1 MREVVFTIE
10 YERGADPLMDVFIE
24 SPDLYARSMQVQ
36 ATSEAVWGIEKL
48 VGTPSVLDEY
58 DERLE
63 RVAQESSLAGMCGAP
78 VTEYRYEMLSSN
90 PESRK
95 IYSLQREG
103 DGPRSLPIAA
113 ANHLGEGVIMRSER
127 HGDQFRWHLL
137 VDGSLGTLHD
147 DVRANLRD
155 GLSLTVERL
164 GEPPCLLEDGRT
176 QHDLTTAQKTALEA
190 ALTRGYYEEP
200 RKASVSEIAEEI
212 DVPSSTLQ
220 YRLNRAE
227 AWLAEQFAAD
237 SMTVDIDTSLDLG
250 DVEFIE

>member
-10 YERGADPLMDVFIE
+10 YERGVDPLMDVFIE

-63 RVAQESSLAGMCGAP
+63 RVAQESSLVGMCGAP

-176 QHDLTTAQKTALEA
+176 QHDLTTA
-190 ALTRGYYEEP
+190 
-200 RKASVSEIAEEI
+200 
-212 DVPSSTLQ
+212 
-220 YRLNRAE
+220 
-227 AWLAEQFAAD
+227 
-237 SMTVDIDTSLDLG
+237 
-250 DVEFIE
+250 

>member
-1 MREVVFTIE
+1 MREVVFTVE
-10 YERGADPLMDVFIE
+10 YERGVDPLMDAFIE
-24 SPDLYARSMQVQ
+24 HPDLYARSMQVQ
-36 ATSEAVWGIEKL
+36 ATNEAVWGVEKL

-63 RVAQESSLAGMCGAP
+63 RVAQDSSSVGMCGAP
-78 VTEYRYEMLSSN
+78 ITEYRYEILSSN

-95 IYSLQREG
+95 VYSLQREG
-103 DGPRSLPIAA
+103 DDRRSIPTAA
-113 ANHLGEGVIMRSER
+113 ANHLGEGVILRSER
-127 HGDQFRWHLL
+127 RRDQFRWHIL
-137 VDGSLGTLHD
+137 VDGSLGALHD
-147 DVRANLRD
+147 EVRANLRD

-176 QHDLTTAQKTALEA
+176 QNDLTTAQKTALEA

-200 RKASVSEIAEEI
+200 REASVSEIAEEI
-212 DVPSSTLQ
+212 GVPSSTLQ